1 VRLLTRGVLAAATT
15 GFISLS
21 YEILWFRAISF
32 ATGTNPT
39 DFGILL
45 GFYLSGLAVGGYLAL
60 PVCRREDRRGD
71 PRYLRGTGAFLLAAN
86 LAGFLVLPAFAWLAT
101 GPGWVLGLP
110 LLAAASAM
118 LGTALPL
125 ISHFAV
131 EPEGAIAGEVAA
143 IYAANI
149 LGSVAG
155 TLLTGY
161 VLVNRW
167 DTGVIAGWLLG
178 AGCLV
183 SAVLLVQGRRRAP
196 GLVGA
201 AAAAVLVAGM
211 AAPRVFDRYYDRL
224 LYKRHFSSS
233 PRLAHVVENRN
244 GIIAVTQDGTVYG
257 GGAYDGR
264 ISTSLLADR
273 NKIERAYAIRA
284 LHPAAERTLM
294 IGLSTGAWAQ
304 VLANDPAVRS
314 LTIVEINPG
323 YLSLIPQYPQV
334 ASLLANPKV
343 KIVIDDG
350 RRWLSR
356 HPEQF
361 DLIVSNTMQHWRAH
375 ASALLSREYVALVGA
390 HLKPGG
396 VYYFNATGS
405 DEALKTAMTAFPYGL
420 RYMSFVAV
428 GTRPLALDSAVLRRA
443 FGSAR
448 VDGKLVLDQRVE
460 TDRRRLDELV
470 GTADV
475 ESRSAALARVAGAP
489 LVTDDNMYPE
499 WHSSVHQ

>member
-1 VRLLTRGVLAAATT
+1 
-15 GFISLS
+15 
-21 YEILWFRAISF
+21 
-32 ATGTNPT
+32 
-39 DFGILL
+39 
-45 GFYLSGLAVGGYLAL
+45 
-60 PVCRREDRRGD
+60 
-71 PRYLRGTGAFLLAAN
+71 
-86 LAGFLVLPAFAWLAT
+86 
-101 GPGWVLGLP
+101 
-110 LLAAASAM
+110 
-118 LGTALPL
+118 
-125 ISHFAV
+125 
-131 EPEGAIAGEVAA
+131 VAA
-143 IYAANI
+143 GVAAMM
-149 LGSVAG
+149 V
-155 TLLTGY
+155 TGM
-161 VLVNRW
+161 
-167 DTGVIAGWLLG
+167 G
-178 AGCLV
+178 
-183 SAVLLVQGRRRAP
+183 P
-196 GLVGA
+196 
-201 AAAAVLVAGM
+201 
-211 AAPRVFDRYYDRL
+211 PRVFDRYYDRL
-224 LYKRHFSSS
+224 LYKQNFSNS
-233 PRLAHVVENRN
+233 PPLAHVVENRN

-264 ISTSLLADR
+264 ISTSLTADR

-284 LHPAAERTLM
+284 LHPAPERTLM

-304 VLANDPAVRS
+304 IVANDPAVRS

-361 DLIVSNTMQHWRAH
+361 DLIVSNTMSHWRAH

-396 VYYFNATGS
+396 VYYFNTTGS

-428 GTRPLALDSAVLRRA
+428 GTRPLALDSAALRRA

-448 VDGKLVLDQRVE
+448 VDGKLVLDERVE
-460 TDRRRLDELV
+460 AERGRLDQLV
-470 GTADV
+470 ATADV
-475 ESRSAALARVAGAP
+475 ETRDAALTRVAGKS

-499 WHSSVHQ
+499 WHSSVHR